1 MSIKCMN
8 WAWSLPLRPT
18 TKLVLMSLSDVA
30 NDLGECFPSIKYIA
44 TRCCISTR
52 HTRREIKK
60 LVELELLGIETR
72 YRNDGSKTSNLYLLS
87 LPQIGSDNLSPPLSS
102 SNQDS
107 PDKVTPKPAGNDTQ
121 TLSLT
126 TIEPS
131 IKPTTTTTETT
142 SLKWPAAL
150 SQADRSSIEK
160 IAVGVPKDDVQE
172 ILDEISEKLGSIK
185 SPVSYIFTLIKKHKE
200 GTFVSASSNSVVSKR
215 EIKEATEAR
224 YQRQLQASEERA
236 LRMFEEHEKSNGFT
250 S

>member
-1 MSIKCMN
+1 MN

-30 NDLGECFPSIKYIA
+30 NDLGECFPSIRYIA

-60 LVELELLGIETR
+60 LVELELLEIETR
-72 YRNDGSKTSNLYLLS
+72 YRKDGSKTSNLYLLS

-102 SNQDS
+102 RDQAG
-107 PDKVTPKPAGNDTQ
+107 PDKMTLEPSGADTQ

-131 IKPTTTTTETT
+131 IKQTTTTTENTA
-142 SLKWPAAL
+142 LKWPAAL

-160 IAVGVPKDDVQE
+160 IVVGVPNDDVQE
-172 ILDEISEKLGSIK
+172 VLDEISEKLGSIK
-185 SPVSYIFTLIKKHKE
+185 SPVSYFFALIKKHKE
-200 GTFVSASSNSVVSKR
+200 GTFVSANSNSVSSKR
-215 EIKEATEAR
+215 KSKDINEAR
-224 YQRQLQASEERA
+224 YKRWLHESEERA
-236 LRMFEEHEKSNGFT
+236 LRMFEEHEKSNG
-250 S
+250 

>member
-1 MSIKCMN
+1 MN

-52 HTRREIKK
+52 HTRREIQK
-60 LVELELLGIETR
+60 LVELRLMEVETR
-72 YRNDGSKTSNLYLLS
+72 FRKDGSHTSNLYQLAI
-87 LPQIGSDNLSPPLSS
+87 PKTRDDNMSPLTIPANTSR
-102 SNQDS
+102 
-107 PDKVTPKPAGNDTQ
+107 PERVTPQPPGDDEQ
-121 TLSLT
+121 TLPLT

-131 IKPTTTTTETT
+131 IKPTTTTTET

-160 IAVGVPKDDVQE
+160 IVVGVPNDDVQE
-172 ILDEISEKLGSIK
+172 ILDEISEKLESIK
-185 SPVSYIFTLIKKHKE
+185 SPVSYVFTLIKKHKE

-215 EIKEATEAR
+215 EIKDATEAR

-236 LRMFEEHEKSNGFT
+236 LRMFEEHEKSNG
-250 S
+250 